1 MTPTRPELDVLSQLS
16 WLDRL
21 LPVWIFVAIG
31 VGVLLG
37 DQWPQ
42 TGPWLNSLQVGSVSL
57 PIALGLIWMIYPPL
71 AAVNYAKLR
80 EAAEAKQVIGLSLL
94 LNWVVGPILMFALA
108 WIFLPDLPGLR
119 DGVILVGLARCI
131 AMVLVWNMLA
141 GGNNEHA
148 AILVALNAA
157 FQIVLYSVY
166 AFIFLTVLSNA
177 LSPAGAVIT
186 VSVNPFS
193 IALNVAVFLGIP
205 LLLGLLSRT
214 LLTRRKGAVWYESVF
229 LPRLAPTALIA
240 LLFTLI
246 VMFSLQGNVIVGN
259 PFLVV
264 RVAVPLIV
272 YFAIMFIS
280 SYFLAWR
287 LHLTYQDT
295 VTVSFTAASNNF
307 ELAIAVA
314 IASFGLASPQAFATI
329 IGPLVEVPIMIGLVY
344 LSLWLRVHLFA
355 RTMAERTVQPEGR
368 QG

>member
-1 MTPTRPELDVLSQLS
+1 MTTTHPEMDVLSQLS

-31 VGVLLG
+31 VGILVG

-71 AAVNYAKLR
+71 AAVNYAKLP
-80 EAAEAKQVIGLSLL
+80 EAAHAKRVMGLSLL
-94 LNWVVGPILMFALA
+94 LNWIVGPVLMFALA

-166 AFIFLTVLSNA
+166 AYIFLTVLSGA
-177 LSPAGAVIT
+177 LSPAGAAVT
-186 VSVNPFS
+186 VTVDPFS
-193 IALNVAVFLGIP
+193 IALSVAVFLGIP
-205 LLLGLLSRT
+205 LLLGFLTRT
-214 LLTRRKGAVWYESVF
+214 LLTRRRGEQWYESVF

-240 LLFTLI
+240 LLFTLV

-264 RVAVPLIV
+264 RVAVPLIA
-272 YFAIMFIS
+272 YFAIMFLS

-287 LHLTYQDT
+287 LRFSYSDT

-314 IASFGLASPQAFATI
+314 VATFGLASPQAFATV
-329 IGPLVEVPIMIGLVY
+329 IGPLIEVPIMIGLVY
-344 LSLWLRVHLFA
+344 LSLWLRNQLFA
-355 RTMAERTVQPEGR
+355 RAMSEETTRPSGR
-368 QG
+368 PG